1 MKLILF
7 LATCGVLA
15 TTVWCSPVL
24 RGPQPHSLK
33 AKRST
38 VSEQEAATAEYAD
51 LLSQLLHL
59 VQQTNVQAQIEG
71 LVNSGL
77 SLEDAVAQVAIQRK
91 RGRSKKRK
99 GKGRKGRRRDDDDDD
114 DDDDDSDSSDS
125 DKMVKAQLLK
135 MVGNLVGDLL
145 GGGLAN

>member
-1 MKLILF
+1 MKLILI

-15 TTVWCSPVL
+15 TTVWSTPVP
-24 RGPQPHSLK
+24 RGPQPHGLK

-51 LLSQLLHL
+51 LLSQLLRL
-59 VQQTNVQAQIEG
+59 VQQTTVQAQIEG

-77 SLEDAVAQVAIQRK
+77 SLEDAVAQVAIQRTR
-91 RGRSKKRK
+91 RGRSKKRR
-99 GKGRKGRRRDDDDDD
+99 GKGRKGRKGRRDDDDDD

-135 MVGNLVGDLL
+135 MVGNLVGGLL
-145 GGGLAN
+145 G